1 MIKAV
6 QKELEKQKKNSIY
19 KVSREEVF
27 IVSPTK
33 KNIELIEIIN
43 KLGKE
48 LENNINQDI
57 DKREIKVLD
66 AKIKILEEQVDKL
79 KQNIKKSK
87 GEYYLN
93 IEDLLQSIRKDI
105 DGDIKKKT
113 LDEFLKND
121 KSFIIQRLSL
131 INIILEAFN
140 ASKEYE
146 KLVNK
151 HKEINENINK
161 LRDIKDNIIIYYKET
176 HQDIIKR
183 LMDTIQS
190 NQNKKIKEY
199 KDGVDMKND
208 KN

>member
-1 MIKAV
+1 MEKHSFK
-6 QKELEKQKKNSIY
+6 KEEFFSKNQNLKITLLYKLFEK
-19 KVSREEVF
+19 
-27 IVSPTK
+27 
-33 KNIELIEIIN
+33 
-43 KLGKE
+43 GK
-48 LENNINQDI
+48 
-57 DKREIKVLD
+57 
-66 AKIKILEEQVDKL
+66 
-79 KQNIKKSK
+79 IKKSEE
-87 GEYYLN
+87 EYYLN

-199 KDGVDMKND
+199 KGGRIGELIEDIRKLEVKVILIEIRIMQIIFL
-208 KN
+208 